1 MNNNLGFNLSFRYNK
16 SFNLSQMESS
26 SPPMQDI
33 KIHTDR
39 SSFRNPGASRFWSL
53 LRDEY
58 GNWITGFM
66 ELCGFTTNMETRLF
80 GIFNGLKV
88 AKAAGFHIVNC
99 ESNSQITL
107 KMIFQGVA
115 LQN

>member
-1 MNNNLGFNLSFRYNK
+1 
-16 SFNLSQMESS
+16 
-26 SPPMQDI
+26 
-33 KIHTDR
+33 
-39 SSFRNPGASRFWSL
+39 
-53 LRDEY
+53 
-58 GNWITGFM
+58 M

>member
-1 MNNNLGFNLSFRYNK
+1 MNNNLDFNLSFRYNK

-39 SSFRNPGASRFWSL
+39 SSFRNP
-53 LRDEY
+53 
-58 GNWITGFM
+58 GFM